1 VTKSLAVAQ
10 LSFLLLLLL
19 ELVVVVLALLGGA
32 VGAAIRTAELGGST
46 VSQANGMTKT
56 NVALTPSP
64 GGTGAA
70 SSSVSWSVSAWAL
83 SLSSGLGVCRV
94 APYDHTG
101 CDGSITASKC
111 GDARPN
117 TCWDPPA
124 NASGESIR
132 RGLMAAFG

>member
-1 VTKSLAVAQ
+1 MACDATKSLAVAQ
-10 LSFLLLLLL
+10 LLLLLLL
-19 ELVVVVLALLGGA
+19 LLLVLLMLGGA
-32 VGAAIRTAELGGST
+32 VGAAVRTAELGGST

-64 GGTGAA
+64 GITGAA
-70 SSSVSWSVSAWAL
+70 SSV

-101 CDGSITASKC
+101 CDGSMIASKC

-117 TCWDPPA
+117 TCCDPPA
-124 NASGESIR
+124 NASGEGIR
-132 RGLMAAFG
+132 